1 MYTARPHPPVLQE
14 YQHSPNLA
22 QYLGLH
28 PIDALHMSVPL
39 NLVFIGFQG
48 DGNAKVDVTS
58 EELTSWFSHIDHV
71 LPHTRVALS
80 ELSCS
85 LDGEQQREMLGFTVG
100 LLRRAFGAR
109 SCVWYLVQQ
118 SHCWSCHAL

>member
-1 MYTARPHPPVLQE
+1 MLARQLTTWFLLCCCFNHCLQD
-14 YQHSPNLA
+14 YLQSPNLA
-22 QYLGLH
+22 AYLGLH

-48 DGNAKVDVTS
+48 DGNSKVDIS
-58 EELTSWFSHIDHV
+58 GDELLSWFSHVDHV

-85 LDGEQQREMLGFTVG
+85 LDGKQQLPVSGICQ
-100 LLRRAFGAR
+100 GAA
-109 SCVWYLVQQ
+109 C
-118 SHCWSCHAL
+118 